1 MDEEISVIGSRE
13 VIRSVLRAWP
23 WIIGAAV
30 FAVAVVGLSWLS
42 SPEVFRTTLELRIVP
57 PPPQDASTGGDGT
70 DSTVGTEGKGV
81 IGVVMSG
88 EVKEAV
94 GLKGGMA
101 QRYGLDTA
109 DPRWFESWS
118 RIWDQRV
125 RVAGPTHDVVFLLVD
140 DEDGDRGA
148 AFAEAILE
156 ALKDEWVRRD
166 EVRREKMARELDRL
180 IEDETAELALI
191 EERYAGKAGM
201 SEQPQSLVLAAESYL
216 VARDLAALRIRRRR
230 LDDLSLDGEWPWVV
244 VGRAKAFEYRIR
256 KTFRLP
262 IVLSAVLLVLL
273 VGVGRVAYDLSRPG
287 V

>member
-1 MDEEISVIGSRE
+1 MDEKIQVIGSRE
-13 VIRSVLRAWP
+13 VIGSVLRAWP
-23 WIIGAAV
+23 WIVGAAV
-30 FAVAVVGLSWLS
+30 FAVAVIGLCWFGV
-42 SPEVFRTTLELRIVP
+42 PEVFRTTLELQIVP
-57 PPPQDASTGGDGT
+57 PPPQDALIGGDGT
-70 DSTVGTEGKGV
+70 NSTAGSAGESI

-88 EVKEAV
+88 EVKGGV

-101 QRYGLDTA
+101 QHYGLDTA
-109 DPRWFESWS
+109 DPRWVEAWS
-118 RIWDQRV
+118 RIWDERV
-125 RVAGPTHDVVFLLVD
+125 RVAGPIQDVVFLIVD

-156 ALKDEWVRRD
+156 ALKEEWTRRD

-180 IEDETAELALI
+180 IEGETAELALI
-191 EERYAGKAGM
+191 TERCAGEAGE
-201 SEQPQSLVLAAESYL
+201 SEQPQSLVLEAESYL
-216 VARDLAALRIRRRR
+216 VTRDLAALRIRRRR
-230 LDDLSLDGEWPWVV
+230 LEGFRSDVEFPWVV
-244 VGRAKAFEYRIR
+244 VGRAEPFEYRIR